1 MAGVAVGLGAAF
13 AYGARVPR
21 PAVSLPP
28 GDAIASVQGTCWGG
42 GSETFR
48 CETGESGVRSL
59 LTVETDRKRADGE
72 PLLRAA
78 LARDG
83 FRPSTNGVDT
93 KGFTSNGVKVDDD
106 PVLFCRS
113 TGSAPE
119 CLGLVSWS
127 ADTYVLAWY
136 PRR

>member
-1 MAGVAVGLGAAF
+1 M
-13 AYGARVPR
+13 
-21 PAVSLPP
+21 SLPP
-28 GDAIASVQGTCWGG
+28 GDAITSVEGTCWGG

-48 CETGESGVRSL
+48 CETGQSGVRSL
-59 LTVETDRKRADGE
+59 LTVETDRTRSEGE
-72 PLLRAA
+72 PLLRAT

-83 FRPSTNGVDT
+83 FRPGASGVDT
-93 KGFTSNGVKVDDD
+93 KGFTSNGVTVDED

-113 TGSAPE
+113 TGGPDAG

-136 PRR
+136 PGRYGR